1 MDKKSGLLLMAS
13 ALTACSSATGAR
25 TAVVPLA
32 GAAASSHA
40 RSHGRASSGPI
51 QHVVVLI
58 QENRSFDELFQG
70 YPGANTVASGLTSSG
85 QTVPLQPV
93 TLKTG
98 YDLTHGLADY
108 LSDYDNGSMDGFNL
122 EHVLGK
128 TNLQFPEYAYVPQAE
143 TALYFQL
150 AQQYV
155 LSDDTFASNLDDSF
169 VAHQY
174 LIAAQ
179 ANSAV
184 DLPTSAWGCNGGP
197 NDQVGTITQDRKTG
211 GAESPCFDSQTLG
224 DELDAAGLGWRYYA
238 PQLGKTGGIWSA
250 YQAID
255 HIRNGNDWAADVV
268 SPSSRILT
276 DLKKGDLRSV
286 TWVAPSWPLSDHPGN
301 RSARGPDWVAKVVD
315 AIGKS
320 PFWSSTVIFVIWD
333 DWGGWYD
340 HVPPPQ
346 LDYDGLGFRVPMLVV
361 SPYAKANYVSHVQY
375 ESASIDRFIE
385 DTFGLG
391 QLAAADARAT
401 DPAGDCLDFSRQPRR
416 FVPLPVSVSDGELE
430 RLSRSTVPP
439 DDH

>member
-1 MDKKSGLLLMAS
+1 MDKKSSLLLMAS
-13 ALTACSSATGAR
+13 VLTACSSATGAR

-32 GAAASSHA
+32 GAAAASHA
-40 RSHGRASSGPI
+40 RSQGRASSGPI

-58 QENRSFDELFQG
+58 QENRSFDDLFQG
-70 YPGANTVASGLTSSG
+70 YPGANTVSSGLTSSG

-128 TNLQFPEYAYVPQAE
+128 TTLQFPEYAYVPQSE

-211 GAESPCFDSQTLG
+211 GSESPCFDSQTLG

-301 RSARGPDWVAKVVD
+301 RSARGPDWVAKVVN

-401 DPAGDCLDFSRQPRR
+401 DPAGDCLNFSRQPRR

-430 RLSRSTVPP
+430 RLSRSPVPP

>member
-13 ALTACSSATGAR
+13 AFTACSSATGAR

-58 QENRSFDELFQG
+58 QENRSFDDLFQG

-184 DLPTSAWGCNGGP
+184 DLPTSAWGCDGGP

-346 LDYDGLGFRVPMLVV
+346 LDYDGLGFRVPMLVI

>member
-1 MDKKSGLLLMAS
+1 MDKKTGLLLMAS
-13 ALTACSSATGAR
+13 ALTACSPATGGHIA
-25 TAVVPLA
+25 ALPLA
-32 GAAASSHA
+32 GAAASHA
-40 RSHGRASSGPI
+40 RSHGRAASGPI

-70 YPGANTVASGLTSSG
+70 YPGANTVTSGLTSSG

-108 LSDYDNGSMDGFNL
+108 LSDYDNGAMDGFNL

-128 TNLQFPEYAYVPQAE
+128 TNLQFPEYAYVPQSE
-143 TALYFQL
+143 TGLYFQL

-197 NDQVGTITQDRKTG
+197 NDQVGTITQDRQTG

-268 SPSSRILT
+268 SPSSQILT

-301 RSARGPDWVAKVVD
+301 RSARGPDWVAKVVN

-320 PFWSSTVIFVIWD
+320 PFWSSTVVFVIWD

-361 SPYAKANYVSHVQY
+361 SPYAKSNYVSHVQY

-401 DPAGDCLDFSRQPRR
+401 DPAGDCLNFSRQPRR